1 MQMEQ
6 FNNIGKQVKMM
17 DNHGQRRLTVYTLN
31 SDTKQPAFTQTK
43 LGTYMTF
50 TPEMIAE
57 LDLLLKFPM
66 KSLMQGLK
74 IHQDAEPEV
83 IKAAKRLFNK
93 GIVTQAD
100 GGYLTDLGH
109 DLAEHVQIMQ
119 STLAHPTK

>member
-1 MQMEQ
+1 
-6 FNNIGKQVKMM
+6 M
-17 DNHGQRRLTVYTLN
+17 DNHGQRRLTAYTLK

-50 TPEMIAE
+50 TPEMITE

-66 KSLMQGLK
+66 KSLRQGLK

-83 IKAAKRLFNK
+83 IKAAKRLFDK